1 LFAISNHRKLANCNY
16 FVVHTICP
24 AIVVNGWP
32 PHGPKGDAKLW
43 PPYRLE
49 IIGPRPWPPYRLAI
63 IGPKPNKNTTAT
75 IVIQL
80 KVSEFEFIYVLMA
93 LKIDMYLAPIS

>member
-1 LFAISNHRKLANCNY
+1 MVIIGLANCNY

-24 AIVVNGWP
+24 PIVVNGWP
-32 PHGPKGDAKLW
+32 PHGPKGDAEPW

-49 IIGPRPWPPYRLAI
+49 IIGPKLWPPYRLAI
-63 IGPKPNKNTTAT
+63 IGPSGSKNTIAK

-80 KVSEFEFIYVLMA
+80 KVIKFEFIYVLMP
-93 LKIDMYLAPIS
+93 LKIDMHLAPIS